1 MNLRT
6 IILILLISVALMSLD
21 RFKIF
26 DPAKRL
32 SLNLYQPAQ
41 IGFDRLIKKL
51 GTGVSTVV
59 EISKLRDRNR
69 ELEYNSALLT
79 AENTRLK
86 NLEAENVKLK
96 EQIGLNFK
104 NDKLILASPA
114 GFSTIGSV
122 KYMMINKG
130 SDDGVKKDKLVILRD
145 ILIGKIIDTT
155 PASSNVLMVTDP
167 EFKAP
172 VITTSKARGL
182 LVGQYLQD
190 MKLTKVL
197 PEEKLGLGDIVT
209 TSGEAGFP
217 SGLVIGKIE
226 QVIKGEKEIFQEA
239 LVKPLLNLEKLE
251 LVFVVS

>member
-1 MNLRT
+1 MSFRT
-6 IILILLISVALMSLD
+6 IILILLISAALISLD

-41 IGFDRLIKKL
+41 IGFDRLVKKL
-51 GTGVSTVV
+51 STEVSTVV
-59 EISKLRDRNR
+59 EISKLRDKNR
-69 ELEYNSALLT
+69 ELEYNISLLT

-86 NLEAENVKLK
+86 NLEVENLKLK
-96 EQIGLNFK
+96 EQIGVKIK
-104 NDKLILASPA
+104 NNKLILANPA

-130 SDDGVKKDKLVILRD
+130 SDDGVKKDQLVILRD
-145 ILIGKIIDTT
+145 ILIGKIIDVTV
-155 PASSNVLMVTDP
+155 ASSNVLMVTDP
-167 EFKAP
+167 EFKVP
-172 VITTSKARGL
+172 TITTSKAKGL

-190 MKLTKVL
+190 MRLTKVL
-197 PEEKLGLGDIVT
+197 LEEKLEVGDIVT

-226 QVIKGEKEIFQEA
+226 RVIKGEKEIFQEA

-251 LVFVVS
+251 LVFIIS